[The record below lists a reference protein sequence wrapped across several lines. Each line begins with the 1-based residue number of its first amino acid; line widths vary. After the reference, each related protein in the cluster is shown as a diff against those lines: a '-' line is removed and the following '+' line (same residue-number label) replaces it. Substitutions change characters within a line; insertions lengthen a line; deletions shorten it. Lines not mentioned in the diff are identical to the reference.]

1 MDLFQV
7 KLGYMYNFTLGMLF
21 AVTAMAYTYMFVPE
35 SIPIREARL
44 AKQRQAEGKMEGKYH
59 ILHDFSKNI
68 KIQIIC

>member
-1 MDLFQV
+1 
-7 KLGYMYNFTLGMLF
+7 MYNFTLGMLF

-59 ILHDFSKNI
+59 ILHDFL
-68 KIQIIC
+68 KI